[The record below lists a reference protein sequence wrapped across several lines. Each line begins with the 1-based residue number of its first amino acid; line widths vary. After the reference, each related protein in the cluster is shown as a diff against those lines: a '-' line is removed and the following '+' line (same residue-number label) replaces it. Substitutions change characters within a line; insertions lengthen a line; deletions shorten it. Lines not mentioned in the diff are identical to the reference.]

1 MSGPHH
7 LDEQQAQLVEH
18 LRAAGGAPVSF
29 DELRAIGIENPALL
43 CYELAAVGLP
53 VTRGCSPGGSRGRRP
68 TATPVLRWWLCRV
81 IPRQQRR
88 VRAGSC

>member
-7 LDEQQAQLVEH
+7 LDAQQAQLVEH

-53 VTRGCSPGGSRGRRP
+53 VTRGCSPSEGMSTPSMSSKTAG
-68 TATPVLRWWLCRV
+68 ATPLPSMCQL
-81 IPRQQRR
+81 
-88 VRAGSC
+88 